1 MADTTVEVTDDAFIE
16 VELPPNLLA
25 DPEDAGTVQ
34 PAAGTKPAG
43 EKIPV
48 AKPATS
54 VDEAAAALTEATRRA
69 NDRVAAAEATAA
81 AERLRADNATRLATQ
96 SAEEARGARDEA
108 AQNHLVIIT
117 NGIEAAKGA
126 VTAAKAAFTA
136 AHEEGSAS
144 KMADAQADIAKAAAA
159 LDRLEDAKITF
170 EANAT
175 KRPTTEGR
183 VEVQPVPDPFEA
195 YLVQGK
201 FTPAAQNW
209 LRQHRDCAPAFAGGN
224 ARKNAVMMEA
234 HYATIAQ
241 GIPAESEEYFDFL
254 DQHIGGKK
262 PTSAAA
268 EVIPAQPGSDDQRQP
283 VRPAVPAA
291 PAARRVQPSA
301 PPSRDVPGTQAV
313 GKQTVKLN
321 GQQQEVALFSYPAKP
336 GEDDAAH
343 RKRAFGTY
351 AHELVKYQRE
361 KAERGTTTH

>member
-1 MADTTVEVTDDAFIE
+1 MADTTVEVTDEAFIE

-34 PAAGTKPAG
+34 PGTAKPAG
-43 EKIPV
+43 EKTPV

-96 SAEEARGARDEA
+96 KDEEARGARDEA
-108 AQNHLVIIT
+108 AQSQLVIIT

-136 AHEEGSAS
+136 AHEEGNAG

-159 LDRLEDAKITF
+159 LDRLEDAKATF
-170 EANAT
+170 ETNAT

-183 VEVQPVPDPFEA
+183 VEVPPVADPFEA

-224 ARKNAVMMEA
+224 ARKNATMMEA

-268 EVIPAQPGSDDQRQP
+268 EVIPAQPGSDD
-283 VRPAVPAA
+283 RPAAKPAVAAA

-301 PPSRDVPGTQAV
+301 PPSRDVPGAPAN
-313 GKQTVKLN
+313 GRQTVKLS
-321 GQQQEVALFSYPAKP
+321 GPQQEVALFSYPAKP
-336 GEDDAAH
+336 GEDEAAH

-351 AHELVKYQRE
+351 ATELVKAQ
-361 KAERGTTTH
+361 AEGKIGRLTH